1 MGIGLRFEFG
11 DNAAE
16 VVGSVRH
23 TYTDTN
29 NTVTGFLGEVAV
41 PVITEHNHGPKI
53 RAMGLVGSTCVQGT
67 AGVGYDF
74 ANNQALIGAGV
85 QGPYVEGGVN
95 FLFNSELHPYVGVNS
110 FGCAPGATTTFLPA
124 PDTEPVPR
132 VIIYAIC
139 ARRFEWPGSMQ
150 PFRFSPEYLVGFRS
164 LS

>member
-1 MGIGLRFEFG
+1 MKKAGLVALVAVGGILLSSPAWAGFPATTTMGVSDTRAGIGLRFEFG

-29 NTVTGFLGEVAV
+29 NTVTGGLAEIAI
-41 PVITEHNHGPKI
+41 PVITQRNHGPKI
-53 RAMGLVGSTCVQGT
+53 RAMGLVGSTCVQGM

-74 ANNQALIGAGV
+74 ANQQALVGAGI

-110 FGCAPGATTTFLPA
+110 YSCAPTSFA
-124 PDTEPVPR
+124 VPP
-132 VIIYAIC
+132 
-139 ARRFEWPGSMQ
+139 PG
-150 PFRFSPEYLVGFRS
+150 
-164 LS
+164 